1 MSDNVIL
8 TPEQVAEMRRQVD
21 EPYEEDFLANV
32 CANARALIASHRV
45 MEKALVD
52 IHNMSL
58 RNMAPGEKIIK
69 MVEIADTARQ
79 APPQGATD
87 PRGIGNG

>member
-1 MSDNVIL
+1 MSDNAIL
-8 TPEQVAEMRRQVD
+8 TDAQIAEIEARLSSPFGDDCPCHDCAVRR
-21 EPYEEDFLANV
+21 
-32 CANARALIASHRV
+32 LIASHRV